1 MNILAKINRA
11 KYQVAEQILDE
22 IYNINKEKESYWW
35 NREDLLNDII
45 SYIKKEHLF
54 KSDYTK

>member
-1 MNILAKINRA
+1 MNILAKINRE